1 MRITKQQLNQ
11 WKKQFKAGDKVRVNR
26 PGSEYHGMEGIVDH
40 KTSYV
45 FVELPGIGEVGFRMG
60 LDIIETAAPKPKAP
74 KPELT
79 LKVGDWV
86 SLHKSELFD
95 IHRKTGLWLTNHS
108 MRVSHVTK
116 SSYKLEV
123 PMIKG
128 TKDGG
133 WHNGKIALGVFN
145 DVHGNIPQHN
155 YQDDQEFYIPFNSN
169 SEQFEF
175 VEIPKRFKVTKYGH
189 HRKVTDTLKQGYHY
203 SYTMS

>member
-74 KPELT
+74 KKELT
-79 LKVGDWV
+79 LKPGDWV
-86 SLHKSELFD
+86 TVSKDELFD
-95 IHRKTGLWLTNHS
+95 LHHKTGFWLSNQS
-108 MRVSHVTK
+108 MRVSRVTK
-116 SSYKLEV
+116 SSYWLEV

-128 TKDGG
+128 VKEGR
-133 WHNGKIALGVFN
+133 WSNGKTALATFN

-155 YQDDQEFYIPFNSN
+155 YHDDQEFYIPLESN
-169 SEQFEF
+169 QEHFEF
-175 VEIPKRFKVTKYGH
+175 MEIPKRFGVTKYGH